1 MASST
6 QLTPSPV
13 HPSMEP
19 ESETPMMG
27 IPQED
32 SRNMDLSHK
41 LSKRQL
47 TLLYEEVL
55 YTILHRVG
63 QVEQNHVS
71 DSDELYEYVQKA
83 FSIDPGE
90 HQIILQRVKELERPI
105 FCLKA
110 TVKQAK
116 NILGK
121 DVSGLS
127 DPYCLL
133 GIEKKIQGPSG
144 LVSPHQNKRRSKGVV
159 KHLLPEDQTHRTQ
172 VIHQTLNPVWDETFI
187 LEFED
192 IENTEFQLDI
202 WDFDAVEPVRQKL
215 EELSDLRGLKRIIK
229 DARKNKGQDDFLGNV
244 VIRLQDLRCRE
255 DCWYR
260 LEPRTDTYPNRGHCH
275 LQFLLVHKKRA
286 TSASKTQPNHTVH
299 RQLLQQIVSYEIL
312 QYQAGSTSWDG
323 ELSKYASTILYL
335 HATQKDISDF
345 HQDLVHWLA
354 YSKLYQFL
362 EFNSSCLL
370 HQITSI
376 EYQWFQGRLR
386 SEQTAEL
393 ADSFQSLLNY
403 GISLLQRFRIVFPLS
418 SPKSTQR
425 LQSLLRVLVQMCKMK
440 AFKELCTPTP
450 DLEEM
455 VTEALKA
462 GTAEWF
468 YMKKQHLKP
477 MVKTMEECG
486 KALVCL
492 LLEVNADLQ
501 ECHKTWNKYFI
512 STMRLDLF
520 SIAYLKMQELVSCY
534 VKEQLSKIDSGM
546 SQITAESLFQLYLS
560 MKEFYHMKD
569 FVCSRD
575 TPLALTGFHLWFKE
589 AIPLWLQKTYTI
601 ALERTQRA
609 TQVDQ
614 LTPLG
619 DLNKHSTSIVDLS
632 TCYAQMVK
640 TWQQLDWPDPE
651 EAFMIMVKFVEDVC
665 KIALMYCQMIKGRAE
680 ALSSNQSEA
689 GQAANRLCVVVN
701 NIEQLRMMILKL
713 PKQLD
718 WARLEQNAGPVIT
731 PEQIQHTLHQQ
742 LQASISCLNNE
753 IRGVVQTLAIK
764 MDARIAQHIQE
775 LSVCSDTNN
784 PEDCITPLMR
794 FLEYE
799 LQYLNMN
806 LVQEN
811 FNSLLELLWN
821 HTLDLL
827 KDATKHQVG
836 KLDYFRKFQFALQ
849 SLEFCFHGEGCGLS
863 KEALRTP
870 AFIALEKELDLCS
883 STSRKLIEKYF
894 SARIQ
899 QQEEATPEKYGAVT
913 IKAFYRHSEQK
924 LYIEVLN
931 AVNLLPMDSNGLS
944 DPFIELTLEP
954 HHEFPEIATRTTE
967 CIKNN
972 LHPLFDEAFEF
983 LVPPEKCQQDG
994 ACLLF
999 TVFDYDT
1006 LGKNDLEGEAFLPL
1020 CRVLGLNEPE
1030 ESINPSRVPQI
1041 RLSLTHPGT
1050 AGNDILKLLG
1060 TRKGDKEAQA
1070 FVKLRRQRAKYSKEL
1085 A

>member
-1 MASST
+1 
-6 QLTPSPV
+6 
-13 HPSMEP
+13 
-19 ESETPMMG
+19 
-27 IPQED
+27 
-32 SRNMDLSHK
+32 
-41 LSKRQL
+41 
-47 TLLYEEVL
+47 
-55 YTILHRVG
+55 G
-63 QVEQNHVS
+63 QVEQNHVT
-71 DSDELYEYVQKA
+71 DSDELYEYVQKMLFCSPA
-83 FSIDPGE
+83 SNVLMLRSSPFVF
-90 HQIILQRVKELERPI
+90 QRPI

-110 TVKQAK
+110 TVKQAR

-133 GIEKKIQGPSG
+133 GIERQKQGSSSARGFPR
-144 LVSPHQNKRRSKGVV
+144 QENKRRSKGVV
-159 KHLLPEDQTHRTQ
+159 KNLLPEDQTHRTQ

-187 LEFED
+187 LYPYFY
-192 IENTEFQLDI
+192 LPSSR
-202 WDFDAVEPVRQKL
+202 DFDAVEPVRHKL

-244 VIRLQDLRCRE
+244 VIPLQDLHCRE
-255 DCWYR
+255 DRWYR

-275 LQFLLVHKKRA
+275 LQFFLVHKKRA
-286 TSASKTQPNHTVH
+286 TSASKMQASYKVH

-323 ELSKYASTILYL
+323 ELSKHASTVLYL

-345 HQDLVHWLA
+345 HQDLAHWLA

-376 EYQWFQGRLR
+376 EYQWIQGRLR

-393 ADSFQSLLNY
+393 AESFQSLLNY
-403 GISLLQRFRIVFPLS
+403 GISLLQRFRIIFPLT

-440 AFKELCTPTP
+440 AFKELCTSTP

-455 VTEALKA
+455 VVQALKT

-468 YMKKQHLKP
+468 YIKKQHLKP

-492 LLEVNADLQ
+492 LQEVNADLQ

-512 STMRLDLF
+512 R
-520 SIAYLKMQELVSCY
+520 QVS
-534 VKEQLSKIDSGM
+534 EGSF
-546 SQITAESLFQLYLS
+546 SLFLSFSQLVQPVHLILVGRLIPPGIYNS
-560 MKEFYHMKD
+560 FYKPL
-569 FVCSRD
+569 VLPISRD
-575 TPLALTGFHLWFKE
+575 TPLALTGFHLWFIE

-609 TQVDQ
+609 IQVDQ

-619 DLNKHSTSIVDLS
+619 ELNKHSTSIVDLS

-651 EAFMIMVKFVEDVC
+651 EAFMIMVKFVEDMC
-665 KIALMYCQMIKGRAE
+665 KIALMYCQMIKARAE
-680 ALSSNQSEA
+680 ELSSNQTEA

-713 PKQLD
+713 PKQLN
-718 WARLEQNAGPVIT
+718 WAGLEQNTGPVIT
-731 PEQIQHTLHQQ
+731 SEQIQHTLHQQ
-742 LQASISCLNNE
+742 LQASVSCLNNE
-753 IRGVVQTLAIK
+753 IRGVVQTLVTK
-764 MDARIAQHIQE
+764 VTSQ
-775 LSVCSDTNN
+775 
-784 PEDCITPLMR
+784 CITPLMR
-794 FLEYE
+794 FLEHE

-827 KDATKHQVG
+827 KDATKQQVG
-836 KLDYFRKFQFALQ
+836 KLDYFRKFQF

-863 KEALRTP
+863 KDALHTP

-883 STSRKLIEKYF
+883 STTRKLIEKYF
-894 SARIQ
+894 IARIQ
-899 QQEEATPEKYGAVT
+899 QQEAATPEKYGAVT

-944 DPFIELTLEP
+944 DPFIQLTLEP

-994 ACLLF
+994 ACLLL

-1006 LGKNDLEGEAFLPL
+1006 LGANDLEGEAFLPL

-1030 ESINPSRVPQI
+1030 ESINPSIVPQI

-1060 TRKGDKEAQA
+1060 TRKKDKEAQA
-1070 FVKLRRQRAKYSKEL
+1070 FVKLRKQRAKYSKEL

>member
-1 MASST
+1 MASSAR
-6 QLTPSPV
+6 LTPSPV
-13 HPSMEP
+13 HPSTEP
-19 ESETPMMG
+19 ESETLMMG
-27 IPQED
+27 NPPED
-32 SRNMDLSHK
+32 GRNMDLSHK
-41 LSKRQL
+41 LSKREL

-63 QVEQNHVS
+63 QVEQNHVT

-83 FSIDPGE
+83 FSIDPGQ

-110 TVKQAK
+110 TVKQAR

-133 GIEKKIQGPSG
+133 GIERKNQGSSDHG
-144 LVSPHQNKRRSKGVV
+144 SHENKRRSKGVV
-159 KHLLPEDQTHRTQ
+159 KNLLPEDQTHRTQ

-187 LEFED
+187 LEFD
-192 IENTEFQLDI
+192 DVENAEFQLDM
-202 WDFDAVEPVRQKL
+202 WDFDAVEPVRHKL

-244 VIRLQDLRCRE
+244 VIHLQDLHCRE
-255 DCWYR
+255 DRWYR

-275 LQFLLVHKKRA
+275 LQFFLIHKKRA
-286 TSASKTQPNHTVH
+286 TSASKTQASYKVH
-299 RQLLQQIVSYEIL
+299 RQLLQQVVSYEIL

-323 ELSKYASTILYL
+323 ELSKHACTILYL

-345 HQDLVHWLA
+345 HQDLAHWLA

-376 EYQWFQGRLR
+376 EYQWIQGRLR

-393 ADSFQSLLNY
+393 ADSFRSLLNY

-450 DLEEM
+450 DLEKM
-455 VTEALKA
+455 VMEALKI

-501 ECHKTWNKYFI
+501 ECHRTWNKYFI
-512 STMRLDLF
+512 SMRLDLF

-534 VKEQLSKIDSGM
+534 VQEQLSKIDSGM
-546 SQITAESLFQLYLS
+546 SQLTAESLFQLYLS
-560 MKEFYHMKD
+560 MKDFYHMKD
-569 FVCSRD
+569 LVCSRD

-609 TQVDQ
+609 IQVDQ

-619 DLNKHSTSIVDLS
+619 ELNKHSTSIVDLS

-651 EAFMIMVKFVEDVC
+651 EAFMIMVKFVEDTC
-665 KIALMYCQMIKGRAE
+665 KIAQMYCQMIKARAE
-680 ALSSNQSEA
+680 ELSSNQSDA

-713 PKQLD
+713 PKQLN
-718 WARLEQNAGPVIT
+718 WAFLEQNTGPVIT

-742 LQASISCLNNE
+742 LQASVSCLNNE
-753 IRGVVQTLAIK
+753 IRGVVKTLATK
-764 MDARIAQHIQE
+764 MDARIARHIQE
-775 LSVCSDTNN
+775 LSVCSDSDN
-784 PEDCITPLMR
+784 PENCITPLMR

-799 LQYLNMN
+799 FQYLNVN

-827 KDATKHQVG
+827 KNATKQQVG
-836 KLDYFRKFQFALQ
+836 KLDYFRRFQFALQ
-849 SLEFCFHGEGCGLS
+849 SLELCFHGEGCGLS
-863 KEALRTP
+863 KDALHTP

-924 LYIEVLN
+924 LYVEVLN
-931 AVNLLPMDSNGLS
+931 AVNLLPLDSNGLS
-944 DPFIELTLEP
+944 DPFIQLTLEP
-954 HHEFPEIATRTTE
+954 RHEFPEIAIRTTE

-994 ACLLF
+994 ACLLL

-1006 LGKNDLEGEAFLPL
+1006 LGANDLEGEAFLPL

-1070 FVKLRRQRAKYSKEL
+1070 FVKLRKQRAKYSKEL

>member
-1 MASST
+1 CST
-6 QLTPSPV
+6 LI
-13 HPSMEP
+13 P
-19 ESETPMMG
+19 ERFS
-27 IPQED
+27 
-32 SRNMDLSHK
+32 N
-41 LSKRQL
+41 L

-63 QVEQNHVS
+63 QVEQNHVT
-71 DSDELYEYVQKA
+71 DSDELYEYA
-83 FSIDPGE
+83 FSIDPGD
-90 HQIILQRVKELERPI
+90 HQIIFQRVKELERPI

-110 TVKQAK
+110 TVKQASS
-116 NILGK
+116 ILGK

-133 GIEKKIQGPSG
+133 GIERQKQGSSSAHG
-144 LVSPHQNKRRSKGVV
+144 SLRQNKRRPKAVV
-159 KHLLPEDQTHRTQ
+159 KNLLPEDQTHRTQ

-187 LEFED
+187 LSIKPYFY
-192 IENTEFQLDI
+192 LLYSR
-202 WDFDAVEPVRQKL
+202 DFDDVEPVRHKL
-215 EELSDLRGLKRIIK
+215 EELSDLRGLKRFG
-229 DARKNKGQDDFLGNV
+229 DYEPFDMH
-244 VIRLQDLRCRE
+244 CRE
-255 DCWYR
+255 DRWYK

-275 LQFLLVHKKRA
+275 LQFFLVHKKRA
-286 TSASKTQPNHTVH
+286 TSASKMQASYKVH

-323 ELSKYASTILYL
+323 ELSKHASTILYL

-345 HQDLVHWLA
+345 HQDLAHWLA

-376 EYQWFQGRLR
+376 EYQWIQGRLR
-386 SEQTAEL
+386 SEQTAEM
-393 ADSFQSLLNY
+393 AESFQSLLNY
-403 GISLLQRFRIVFPLS
+403 GISLLQRFRIIFPLS

-455 VTEALKA
+455 VVQALKV
-462 GTAEWF
+462 
-468 YMKKQHLKP
+468 QSHLVTFVP
-477 MVKTMEECG
+477 SFLRPTV
-486 KALVCL
+486 L
-492 LLEVNADLQ
+492 LLIMFHRMLLRSNCDLRPSFLMSY
-501 ECHKTWNKYFI
+501 KP
-512 STMRLDLF
+512 
-520 SIAYLKMQELVSCY
+520 LV
-534 VKEQLSKIDSGM
+534 LPI
-546 SQITAESLFQLYLS
+546 
-560 MKEFYHMKD
+560 
-569 FVCSRD
+569 SRD

-609 TQVDQ
+609 IQVDQ

-619 DLNKHSTSIVDLS
+619 ELNKHSTSIVDLS

-651 EAFMIMVKFVEDVC
+651 EAFMIMVKFVEDMC
-665 KIALMYCQMIKGRAE
+665 KIALMYCQMIKARAE
-680 ALSSNQSEA
+680 ELSSSQTEA

-713 PKQLD
+713 PKQLN
-718 WARLEQNAGPVIT
+718 WARLEQNTGPVIT
-731 PEQIQHTLHQQ
+731 SEQIQHTLHQQ
-742 LQASISCLNNE
+742 LQASVSCLNNE
-753 IRGVVQTLAIK
+753 IRGVVQTLATK
-764 MDARIAQHIQE
+764 VTSQAQ
-775 LSVCSDTNN
+775 SSSSPPV
-784 PEDCITPLMR
+784 CITPLMR
-794 FLEYE
+794 FLDHE

-827 KDATKHQVG
+827 KNATKQEVG
-836 KLDYFRKFQFALQ
+836 KLDYFRKFQF
-849 SLEFCFHGEGCGLS
+849 SLELCFHGEGCGLS
-863 KEALRTP
+863 KDALRTP

-944 DPFIELTLEP
+944 DPFIQLTLEP

-983 LVPPEKCQQDG
+983 MVPPEKCQQDG
-994 ACLLF
+994 ACLLL

-1006 LGKNDLEGEAFLPL
+1006 LGANDLEGEAFLPL
-1020 CRVLGLNEPE
+1020 CKVLGLNEPE

-1050 AGNDILKLLG
+1050 AGNDILKLLE
-1060 TRKGDKEAQA
+1060 TRKRDKEAKA
-1070 FVKLRRQRAKYSKEL
+1070 FVKLRKQRAKYSKEL

>member
-1 MASST
+1 
-6 QLTPSPV
+6 
-13 HPSMEP
+13 MEP
-19 ESETPMMG
+19 ESETPMMEK
-27 IPQED
+27 PQED
-32 SRNMDLSHK
+32 SENMDLSHK
-41 LSKRQL
+41 LPKRQL

-63 QVEQNHVS
+63 QVEQNHVT

-83 FSIDPGE
+83 FSIDPEE

-110 TVKQAK
+110 TVKQARS
-116 NILGK
+116 ILGK
-121 DVSGLS
+121 DVSVFLCIGHVFLT
-127 DPYCLL
+127 
-133 GIEKKIQGPSG
+133 
-144 LVSPHQNKRRSKGVV
+144 VSSR
-159 KHLLPEDQTHRTQ
+159 
-172 VIHQTLNPVWDETFI
+172 
-187 LEFED
+187 EFED
-192 IENTEFQLDI
+192 IENAEFQLDI

-215 EELSDLRGLKRIIK
+215 EELTDLRGLKRIIK

-244 VIRLQDLRCRE
+244 VIRLQDLHCRE
-255 DCWYR
+255 DRWYR

-286 TSASKTQPNHTVH
+286 TSASKTQANYTVH

-323 ELSKYASTILYL
+323 ELSKYAGTILYL

-376 EYQWFQGRLR
+376 EYQWIQGRLR
-386 SEQTAEL
+386 SEQFCQFCETRRWKEP
-393 ADSFQSLLNY
+393 D
-403 GISLLQRFRIVFPLS
+403 ISLSIRKREKPEAH
-418 SPKSTQR
+418 KK
-425 LQSLLRVLVQMCKMK
+425 VLVQMCKMK

-455 VTEALKA
+455 VIEAL
-462 GTAEWF
+462 
-468 YMKKQHLKP
+468 
-477 MVKTMEECG
+477 KTMEECG

-501 ECHKTWNKYFI
+501 ECHNTWNKYFI

-520 SIAYLKMQELVSCY
+520 SIAYLKMQELVSRY

-546 SQITAESLFQLYLS
+546 SQLTAESLFQLYLS
-560 MKEFYHMKD
+560 MKEFYRMKD

-609 TQVDQ
+609 IQVDQ

-651 EAFMIMVKFVEDVC
+651 EAFMIMVKFVEDTC
-665 KIALMYCQMIKGRAE
+665 KLALMYCQMIKGRAE
-680 ALSSNQSEA
+680 ALSSNQSDA

-713 PKQLD
+713 PNQLN
-718 WARLEQNAGPVIT
+718 WACLEQNAGPVIT
-731 PEQIQHTLHQQ
+731 PEQIQHTLHHQ

-753 IRGVVQTLAIK
+753 IRRVVQTLGIK

-775 LSVCSDTNN
+775 LSVCSDADN

-849 SLEFCFHGEGCGLS
+849 SLELCFYGEGCGLS
-863 KEALRTP
+863 KEALHTP

-924 LYIEVLN
+924 LYVEVLN

-944 DPFIELTLEP
+944 DPFIQLTLEP

-972 LHPLFDEAFEF
+972 LHPLFDEDFEF

-994 ACLLF
+994 ACLLL

>member
-1 MASST
+1 
-6 QLTPSPV
+6 
-13 HPSMEP
+13 
-19 ESETPMMG
+19 
-27 IPQED
+27 
-32 SRNMDLSHK
+32 
-41 LSKRQL
+41 
-47 TLLYEEVL
+47 
-55 YTILHRVG
+55 
-63 QVEQNHVS
+63 
-71 DSDELYEYVQKA
+71 
-83 FSIDPGE
+83 
-90 HQIILQRVKELERPI
+90 
-105 FCLKA
+105 
-110 TVKQAK
+110 
-116 NILGK
+116 
-121 DVSGLS
+121 
-127 DPYCLL
+127 
-133 GIEKKIQGPSG
+133 
-144 LVSPHQNKRRSKGVV
+144 
-159 KHLLPEDQTHRTQ
+159 
-172 VIHQTLNPVWDETFI
+172 
-187 LEFED
+187 
-192 IENTEFQLDI
+192 
-202 WDFDAVEPVRQKL
+202 
-215 EELSDLRGLKRIIK
+215 
-229 DARKNKGQDDFLGNV
+229 
-244 VIRLQDLRCRE
+244 
-255 DCWYR
+255 
-260 LEPRTDTYPNRGHCH
+260 
-275 LQFLLVHKKRA
+275 
-286 TSASKTQPNHTVH
+286 
-299 RQLLQQIVSYEIL
+299 
-312 QYQAGSTSWDG
+312 
-323 ELSKYASTILYL
+323 
-335 HATQKDISDF
+335 
-345 HQDLVHWLA
+345 
-354 YSKLYQFL
+354 
-362 EFNSSCLL
+362 
-370 HQITSI
+370 
-376 EYQWFQGRLR
+376 
-386 SEQTAEL
+386 TAEM
-393 ADSFQSLLNY
+393 AESFQSLLNY
-403 GISLLQRFRIVFPLS
+403 GISLLQRFRIIFPLS

-455 VTEALKA
+455 VVQALKT

-468 YMKKQHLKP
+468 YLKKQHLKP

-486 KALVCL
+486 KALVSL

-501 ECHKTWNKYFI
+501 D
-512 STMRLDLF
+512 TMRLDLF

-546 SQITAESLFQLYLS
+546 SQLTAESLFQLYLS
-560 MKEFYHMKD
+560 MKDFYNMKD

-609 TQVDQ
+609 IQVDQ

-619 DLNKHSTSIVDLS
+619 ELNKHSTSIVDLSTCYAQMVKTWQQLDWPDPEEAFMIMVKFVEISKSVTKPGTNISSGKSLKEIQFLIVSFSFFLQCSTMRLDLFSIAYLKMQELVSCYVKEQLSKIDSGMSQLTAESLFQLYLSMKDFYNMKDFVQQVLISAEDNTLPSKTYTIALERTQRAIQVDQLTPLGELNKHSTSIVDLS

-651 EAFMIMVKFVEDVC
+651 EAFMIMVKFVEDMC
-665 KIALMYCQMIKGRAE
+665 KIALMYCQMIKARAE
-680 ALSSNQSEA
+680 ELSSSQTEA

-713 PKQLD
+713 PKQLN
-718 WARLEQNAGPVIT
+718 WARLEQNTGPVIT
-731 PEQIQHTLHQQ
+731 SEQIQHTLHQQ
-742 LQASISCLNNE
+742 LQASVSCLNNE
-753 IRGVVQTLAIK
+753 IRGVVQTLATK

-775 LSVCSDTNN
+775 LSVCSDSDN

-794 FLEYE
+794 FLDHE

-827 KDATKHQVG
+827 KNATKQEVG
-836 KLDYFRKFQFALQ
+836 KLDYFRKFQFAL
-849 SLEFCFHGEGCGLS
+849 
-863 KEALRTP
+863 
-870 AFIALEKELDLCS
+870 
-883 STSRKLIEKYF
+883 
-894 SARIQ
+894 
-899 QQEEATPEKYGAVT
+899 QEEATPEKYGAVT

-944 DPFIELTLEP
+944 DPFIQLTLEP

-983 LVPPEKCQQDG
+983 MVPPEKCQQDG
-994 ACLLF
+994 ACLLL

-1006 LGKNDLEGEAFLPL
+1006 LGANDLEGEAFLPL
-1020 CRVLGLNEPE
+1020 CKVLGLNEPE

-1050 AGNDILKLLG
+1050 AGNDILKLLE
-1060 TRKGDKEAQA
+1060 TRKRDKEAKA
-1070 FVKLRRQRAKYSKEL
+1070 FVKLRKQRAKYSKEL

>member
-1 MASST
+1 
-6 QLTPSPV
+6 
-13 HPSMEP
+13 
-19 ESETPMMG
+19 
-27 IPQED
+27 
-32 SRNMDLSHK
+32 MDLSHK

-63 QVEQNHVS
+63 QVEQNHVT

-83 FSIDPGE
+83 FSIDPEE

-110 TVKQAK
+110 TVKQAR

-133 GIEKKIQGPSG
+133 GIERKKQGSSAHG
-144 LVSPHQNKRRSKGVV
+144 SPHQENKRRSKGVV
-159 KHLLPEDQTHRTQ
+159 KNLLPEDQTHRTQ

-192 IENTEFQLDI
+192 IENAEFQLDM

-215 EELSDLRGLKRIIK
+215 EELTDLRGLKRIIK

-244 VIRLQDLRCRE
+244 VIRLQDLHCRE
-255 DCWYR
+255 DRWYR

-286 TSASKTQPNHTVH
+286 TSASKTQTNYTVH

-312 QYQAGSTSWDG
+312 QYQLFS
-323 ELSKYASTILYL
+323 EVK
-335 HATQKDISDF
+335 TQIWFEAQALPS
-345 HQDLVHWLA
+345 V
-354 YSKLYQFL
+354 
-362 EFNSSCLL
+362 E
-370 HQITSI
+370 IT
-376 EYQWFQGRLR
+376 GRLR
-386 SEQTAEL
+386 AKFQDCWQHFVGWRVKQICWYYPVSTRYSKRHFGFPPRLGTAEL
-393 ADSFQSLLNY
+393 EDSFQSLLNY

-455 VTEALKA
+455 VIEALKA

-477 MVKTMEECG
+477 MVKNMEECG

-512 STMRLDLF
+512 RQVPEGNFAFIPSFGQLVANCFFRCLSASQSFNFLVVFLVANYENSASNSENAGSGTMRLDLF
-520 SIAYLKMQELVSCY
+520 SIAYLKMQELVSRY

-546 SQITAESLFQLYLS
+546 SQLTAESLFQLYLS
-560 MKEFYHMKD
+560 MKELYRMKD

-609 TQVDQ
+609 IQVDQ

-651 EAFMIMVKFVEDVC
+651 EAFMIMVKFVEDTC
-665 KIALMYCQMIKGRAE
+665 KLALMYCQMIKGRAE
-680 ALSSNQSEA
+680 ALSSNQNDA

-713 PKQLD
+713 PNQLN
-718 WARLEQNAGPVIT
+718 WASLEQNAGPVIT
-731 PEQIQHTLHQQ
+731 PEQIQHTLHHQ

-753 IRGVVQTLAIK
+753 IRRVVQTLGIK

-775 LSVCSDTNN
+775 LSVCSDTDN

-794 FLEYE
+794 FLMYE

-836 KLDYFRKFQFALQ
+836 KLDYFKKFQFAL
-849 SLEFCFHGEGCGLS
+849 
-863 KEALRTP
+863 
-870 AFIALEKELDLCS
+870 
-883 STSRKLIEKYF
+883 
-894 SARIQ
+894 
-899 QQEEATPEKYGAVT
+899 QEEATPEKYGAVT

-924 LYIEVLN
+924 LYVEVLN

-944 DPFIELTLEP
+944 DPFIQLTLEP
-954 HHEFPEIATRTTE
+954 HHDFPEIATRTTE

-972 LHPLFDEAFEF
+972 LHPLFDEDFEF
-983 LVPPEKCQQDG
+983 LVPPEKCQQEG
-994 ACLLF
+994 ACLLL